1 MKKRKSVKTKK
12 AKVSSITKTT
22 QCDFPIVIL
31 VTILT
36 LFGVVMIFSASYYSS
51 ISQAGTPY
59 QFLIKQGI
67 FAILGFAIMY
77 LMSNF
82 NYHNIRRLSKPILLV
97 TIICLLLL
105 FTPFGVTANGSTRWL
120 RIGIT
125 IMPGEIAKAAMIIF
139 TAAYLS
145 ADIRRA
151 KKLKNLV
158 IVLGLAGIFFI
169 LIDKQPNLSTAL
181 TVVMIAVGMCFLA
194 GMQWRYIGLMIL
206 GGLCLVATKTIG
218 GESYQSDRI
227 KSFIDPFAYAKGEG
241 YQVVQSLM
249 ALGSGGIYGVG
260 IGRSVQKTLYLPEP
274 HTDFIMA
281 IVGEE
286 LGLIGVIIVL
296 LMFVILVWRCFFVSM
311 KAPDRFGML
320 LAGGVGIMTA
330 VQVLMN
336 VAVVTSSMPPTG
348 VAMPFITYGGNSLWI
363 FMGMYGIV
371 LNISRQSKKQE
382 TET

>member
-1 MKKRKSVKTKK
+1 
-12 AKVSSITKTT
+12 
-22 QCDFPIVIL
+22 
-31 VTILT
+31 
-36 LFGVVMIFSASYYSS
+36 
-51 ISQAGTPY
+51 
-59 QFLIKQGI
+59 
-67 FAILGFAIMY
+67 MY

>member
-296 LMFVILVWRCFFVSM
+296 LLFVILVWRCFFVSM

>member
-194 GMQWRYIGLMIL
+194 GMHWRYIGLMIL

>member
-281 IVGEE
+281 ILGEE

-296 LMFVILVWRCFFVSM
+296 LLFVILVWRCFFVSM

>member
-105 FTPFGVTANGSTRWL
+105 FTPLGVTANGSTRWL
-120 RIGIT
+120 KIGIT

-158 IVLGLAGIFFI
+158 IVLGLAGILFI

-296 LMFVILVWRCFFVSM
+296 LLFVILVWRCFFVSM